1 MHGQPHIRHQLG
13 LLSFNSLHSPNPNFS
28 KLIQIASNRN
38 PSCFWRH
45 FRHSFACG
53 SKAERTKRV
62 SKLCRLINREN
73 VSSKEPTAV
82 RSLVKIS
89 VSYHHPRLGGLPEES
104 RCSQVSSVC
113 VCFTSWYR
121 PFSVWSSGGK
131 PRYVRH
137 MWMCCVPWC
146 GLQNI
151 FKITVL

>member
-137 MWMCCVPWC
+137 MWLCYSVQWYL
-146 GLQNI
+146 G
-151 FKITVL
+151 